1 MIASKLIPVPEA
13 VLISGAVGTGGL
25 DEVQAVEAEGGNA
38 VTRELFA
45 SHIGVPDDA
54 CPWSSNLYLLEALLT
69 VEISSYVF
77 RGVLAEMVDE
87 NDWPSP
93 PPALLWVLDTG
104 FSLELWYDIRQRPR
118 VGDPAH
124 KMIRNVIGHHEDAY
138 GDVHYAVL
146 WEGYLCPGWI

>member
-1 MIASKLIPVPEA
+1 MTVHRDLPLRRP
-13 VLISGAVGTGGL
+13 IS
-25 DEVQAVEAEGGNA
+25 
-38 VTRELFA
+38 
-45 SHIGVPDDA
+45 

-146 WEGYLCPGWI
+146 WEGYLCPGWISDEDLYSHKLVSDYWHRQRQGT

>member
-1 MIASKLIPVPEA
+1 M
-13 VLISGAVGTGGL
+13 T
-25 DEVQAVEAEGGNA
+25 
-38 VTRELFA
+38 
-45 SHIGVPDDA
+45 
-54 CPWSSNLYLLEALLT
+54 
-69 VEISSYVF
+69 
-77 RGVLAEMVDE
+77 VLAEMVDE

-146 WEGYLCPGWI
+146 WEGYLCPGWISDEDLYSHKLAGITGKPETTCVWKRPLVWRKQVKQFLTTYGW